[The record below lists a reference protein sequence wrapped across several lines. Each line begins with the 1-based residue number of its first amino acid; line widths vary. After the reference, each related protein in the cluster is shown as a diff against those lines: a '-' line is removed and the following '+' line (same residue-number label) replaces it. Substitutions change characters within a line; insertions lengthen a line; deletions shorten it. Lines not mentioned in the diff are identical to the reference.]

1 MRNRILLAF
10 AISIFLLKLVT
21 SAYYVTS
28 PTACPSSDGV
38 NFPGQNC
45 APQDI
50 CGSSSGIAQCYDTS
64 TIFAPAGSSTTSG
77 SGGTDYSCSDATC
90 SGGFVTD
97 CYATIDASAPFCDN
111 SGNFLID
118 RNATCYNKHTQTTAT
133 GEVFAASTCSAT
145 CTTNYF
151 QCDGSTTDADGC
163 EINAGSSCGSGT
175 GTIVNNQCYSASAGN
190 CTRSSDYLDCD
201 NDDSDSNTITCN
213 GANGC
218 EIDPGS
224 SCTVGGLSG
233 TYSTSCSGGAGVC
246 VVSKSYFETGTNTQ
260 YSTNATEHFLWG
272 TDYGLIGDL
281 LRLNNTN
288 YGMFRVNVTG
298 CIIWFDGTSTCT
310 NPTGSGDITSVL
322 GDIYITNGSSNGDVN
337 LRFNETKLN
346 ATIDNRDSDTTYS
359 AESNLTLTGT
369 TFALNGTSLKNWL
382 DTLYQI
388 IGSYL
393 LVSDLP
399 LTNRT
404 ISHWDNVTNKP
415 MNLDT
420 DSTNDLL
427 ITDLP
432 LHNRTLVNCLNIT
445 GDDADF
451 CNDAT
456 GSGGLPIWINTTSG
470 IDINSTY
477 EKNINISRKNL
488 TLNDNLL
495 FGSPTERI
503 YRSGG
508 NLIFDASSVHVYSIG
523 GNVEG
528 GYFNN
533 AFAFENGD
541 NDTSITWAI
550 NGQLD
555 FNVDSISK
563 FFINQTNIVFRKNV
577 IAQENIT
584 SNWFKGLFNWTS
596 GDAFTSFNGA
606 VLTLT
611 SSATQWFYNQT
622 TPAQTYADNNF
633 LKLTGGQ
640 LTGNVNFSSGA
651 NQTIKINISR

>member
-1 MRNRILLAF
+1 MRNRILLSF

-118 RNATCYNKHTQTTAT
+118 RNSTCYNKHVQTTAT
-133 GEVFAASTCSAT
+133 GGAFVTSTCSAT
-145 CTTNYF
+145 CTTNWF
-151 QCDGSTTDADGC
+151 ICDGSSGDADGC

-224 SCTVGGLSG
+224 SCTVVGLSG

-359 AESNLTLTGT
+359 AGSNL
-369 TFALNGTSLKNWL
+369 
-382 DTLYQI
+382 
-388 IGSYL
+388 
-393 LVSDLP
+393 
-399 LTNRT
+399 
-404 ISHWDNVTNKP
+404 
-415 MNLDT
+415 
-420 DSTNDLL
+420 
-427 ITDLP
+427 
-432 LHNRTLVNCLNIT
+432 TLVNCLNIT